1 MQHSNVHTIKFI
13 TILTII
19 VSSLLSITST
29 QLKILQIEN
38 VELDKQKNILKA
50 IGLDLSKFN
59 IENIKYEYENR
70 IRNVLLDLNGKI
82 VENIKFENLELLKNK
97 QSGEIRYFIGSSEYL
112 PAYNSINPP
121 AFIIPIS
128 GKGLWSTLYGY
139 FALKDDYNTVLG
151 ITFYKHKETAGLGG
165 EIDKKWFQDNFI
177 NKKIYNVSGELISIN
192 VIKGKADQVLES
204 KSLIHGVDGISGAT
218 VTSKGVATLLKRD
231 LIRYKPYFDKNRKI
245 NE

>member
-1 MQHSNVHTIKFI
+1 MQHSNINTIKFI
-13 TILTII
+13 TILTIT

-29 QLKILQIEN
+29 QLKILQMEN
-38 VELDKQKNILKA
+38 EELDKQKNILKA
-50 IGLDLSKFN
+50 IGLDLSKSS
-59 IENIKYEYENR
+59 IDNIKYEYDNR
-70 IRNVLLDLNGKI
+70 IRNVILDLNG
-82 VENIKFENLELLKNK
+82 NMLDSIKFENLELLENK

-139 FALKDDYNTVLG
+139 LALKDDYNTVLG

-165 EIDKKWFQDNFI
+165 EIDKKWFQNNFI
-177 NKKIYNVSGELISIN
+177 NKEIYNLSGELVSIN
-192 VIKGKADQVLES
+192 VIKGKASEVLDG
-204 KSLIHGVDGISGAT
+204 KSLKHGVDGISGAT
-218 VTSKGVATLLKRD
+218 VTSKGVTTLLKRD
-231 LIRYKPYFDKNRKI
+231 LHRYKPFFDKKI